1 MTPENVTNF
10 DIFEDFFNQIQSGAT
25 VRDIVKEYGG
35 MSIYVPSYALTF
47 RKADVMEAHGRGDSP
62 KLIARDQRLSL
73 SRVYEIIKE
82 ENMK

>member
-10 DIFEDFFNQIQSGAT
+10 DIFEEFFNQIQSGAT
-25 VRDIVKEYGG
+25 MRDIIKEYGG
-35 MSIYVPSYALTF
+35 MGIYVPSYAFTF
-47 RKADVMEAHGRGDSP
+47 RKADVMEAHSRGDSP